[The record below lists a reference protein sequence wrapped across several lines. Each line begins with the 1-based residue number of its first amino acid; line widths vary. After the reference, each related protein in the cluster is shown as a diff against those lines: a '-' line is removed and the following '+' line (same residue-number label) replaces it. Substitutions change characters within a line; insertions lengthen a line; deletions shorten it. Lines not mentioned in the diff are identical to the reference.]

1 MRIEVPHS
9 GAVPRR
15 AALDRG
21 SVRSR
26 VLVVDDEAVILDLL
40 VDLLE
45 SQGVTV
51 ETASSGREALQKLGA
66 AEYDAVLLDMKMP
79 GMSGRE
85 VYETL
90 GRVDP
95 RMQRRVV
102 FATGDMVTPETRRF
116 LEEVGS
122 PVLAKPFEIDQA
134 TDLLVGFL
142 GRAEG
147 AAARAD

>member
-1 MRIEVPHS
+1 MRIEVPVSRPAASRS
-9 GAVPRR
+9 GSETQPVQ
-15 AALDRG
+15 
-21 SVRSR
+21 SR

-40 VDLLE
+40 ADLLE
-45 SQGVTV
+45 SRGVIV
-51 ETASSGREALQKLGA
+51 ETASSGREALQKLRA
-66 AEYDAVLLDMKMP
+66 AEFDAVLLDMKMP

-95 RMQRRVV
+95 KMQRRVV

-122 PVLAKPFEIDQA
+122 PVLAKPFEIDHA

-142 GRAEG
+142 GREQG
-147 AAARAD
+147 AATGPE